1 MKDETPMCA
10 NCGIPIR
17 WLPTVVD
24 GKTYCCL
31 GCARGGPCEC
41 DYHHLPPQGVRAHIV
56 VQRKE
61 GKWASGQVGKE
72 KREG

>member
-1 MKDETPMCA
+1 MRDETPVCA
-10 NCGIPIR
+10 NCGILIR

-41 DYHHLPPQGVRAHIV
+41 DYHHLPHHTDRAHIV
-56 VQRKE
+56 VRYKGIIE
-61 GKWASGQVGKE
+61 RRAVSK
-72 KREG
+72 